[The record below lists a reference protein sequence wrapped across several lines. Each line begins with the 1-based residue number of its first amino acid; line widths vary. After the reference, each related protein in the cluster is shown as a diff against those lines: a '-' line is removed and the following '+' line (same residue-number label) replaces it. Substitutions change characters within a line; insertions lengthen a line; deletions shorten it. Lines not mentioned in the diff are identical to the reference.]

1 MKRIILYIA
10 VVSIHITAI
19 AQNNFTT
26 NVATAKSSY
35 SGGKLEDTHF
45 ALQQMLQEIDIT
57 IGREV
62 LKLLPQQMSGL
73 NTVSA
78 EDNVTGNIGFVGAT
92 IHRAYGTENKGVK
105 VDIINNSPL
114 IGTLNAF
121 LTNPLFARMG
131 GDPNTKVLKVQGY
144 KGRLTKNTD
153 SDGGKT
159 SYRMELPFNNAL
171 ITLEANGATESEVT
185 AMAESIPLKEISK
198 LIQ

>member
-1 MKRIILYIA
+1 MKKIFLY
-10 VVSIHITAI
+10 TAI
-19 AQNNFTT
+19 ALFSLPAMAQNNFST
-26 NVATAKSSY
+26 NVATAKTAY
-35 SGGKLEDTHF
+35 STGKLEDTHF
-45 ALQQMLQEIDIT
+45 ALQQMLQEIDVT

-73 NTVSA
+73 NVVSS
-78 EDNVTGNIGFVGAT
+78 EDNVSGNIGFVGAT
-92 IHRAYGTENKGVK
+92 IHRSYGKENKNAK

-121 LTNPLFARMG
+121 LTNPLLARMG
-131 GDPNTKVLKVQGY
+131 GDPNTKVLKIQGY

-153 SDGGKT
+153 GDGGKT

-171 ITLEANGATESEVT
+171 ITVEAEGVTESEVT